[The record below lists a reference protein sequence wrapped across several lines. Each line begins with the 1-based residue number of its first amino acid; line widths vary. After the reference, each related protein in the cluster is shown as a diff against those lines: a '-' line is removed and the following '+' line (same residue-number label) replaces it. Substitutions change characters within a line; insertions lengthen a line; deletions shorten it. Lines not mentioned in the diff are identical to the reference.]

1 MFVFIK
7 NHIIMLL
14 SIGESIKFRRKELK
28 ITQLHLA
35 ELAGVSKNTIYKI
48 ERGEANPSLDIL
60 TRIGDV
66 LGLRLRM
73 DIKQLNDETGVIAD
87 LLES

>member
-1 MFVFIK
+1 
-7 NHIIMLL
+7 MLL

-28 ITQLHLA
+28 ITQPHLA

-60 TRIGDV
+60 TRIADV

-73 DIKQLNDETGVIAD
+73 DIKQLNDETGNR
-87 LLES
+87 LL